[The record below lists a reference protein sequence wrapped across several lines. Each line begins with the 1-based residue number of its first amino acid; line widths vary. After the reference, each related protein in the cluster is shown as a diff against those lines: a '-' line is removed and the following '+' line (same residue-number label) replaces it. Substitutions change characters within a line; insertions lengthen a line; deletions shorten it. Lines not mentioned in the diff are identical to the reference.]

1 MKCQM
6 SQRCGSCQYLD
17 MDYSQQL
24 IKKQKYC
31 QKLFQK
37 FPVQVHSVIGMQNP
51 FEYRNKVIIAF
62 NQRYEYGLYEEGSH
76 RIVPIQQCMLH
87 VSGNT
92 SYFIKNTIFVK
103 NIELQFT
110 ITKDIR
116 GF

>member
-1 MKCQM
+1 MWELSISRYGLFPTTHQ
-6 SQRCGSCQYLD
+6 
-17 MDYSQQL
+17 
-24 IKKQKYC
+24 KQKYC

-87 VSGNT
+87 DQETHHILLKIQSLL
-92 SYFIKNTIFVK
+92 K
-103 NIELQFT
+103 NIELQFM